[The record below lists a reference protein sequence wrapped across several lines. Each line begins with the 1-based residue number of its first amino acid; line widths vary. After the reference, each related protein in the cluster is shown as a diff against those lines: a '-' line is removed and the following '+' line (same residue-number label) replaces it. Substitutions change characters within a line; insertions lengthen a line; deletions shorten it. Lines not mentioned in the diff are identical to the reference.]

1 MSQPYTLPCGTH
13 AGLTLHEVLERHPEY
28 LEQCV
33 KTALLL
39 EQLPA
44 IHGLIPR
51 LPGAAVR
58 PPASPP
64 PIASDT
70 SNDPRHVT
78 QDPSENLAAEPAP
91 LIDLSCSTDTRP
103 PPRTVYDDLRD
114 IVFPVPGTE
123 STSVPP
129 SSTASGYSLGRSD
142 TPDAVQQLQMLYP
155 DASSTAIQLLYQLL
169 PIYPNLTMDTL
180 CVQCGQPFSRHQG
193 LSCPTLL
200 TGAFIPSTTTLAH
213 RV

>member
-13 AGLTLHEVLERHPEY
+13 AGHTLQQILEEDPAY

-39 EQLPA
+39 EQLPTMQGLLPPLS
-44 IHGLIPR
+44 HG
-51 LPGAAVR
+51 AVC
-58 PPASPP
+58 PPATQRVPTAVADAQTSPP
-64 PIASDT
+64 SSP
-70 SNDPRHVT
+70 V
-78 QDPSENLAAEPAP
+78 AAPP
-91 LIDLSCSTDTRP
+91 LIDLSTPEIMPP
-103 PPRTVYDDLRD
+103 PPRTAYDELRD
-114 IVFPVPGTE
+114 LVFAAPAG
-123 STSVPP
+123 PP
-129 SSTASGYSLGRSD
+129 PPPSTASGYSLGRTD

-169 PIYPNLTMDTL
+169 PIYPSLTMDTL

-200 TGAFIPSTTTLAH
+200 TGAFIPSTQ

>member
-13 AGLTLHEVLERHPEY
+13 AGYTLQQILEQDPAY

-44 IHGLIPR
+44 MQGL
-51 LPGAAVR
+51 LPELSSGVVC
-58 PPASPP
+58 PPAAPRVPSAVADAQTSPP
-64 PIASDT
+64 PS
-70 SNDPRHVT
+70 PV
-78 QDPSENLAAEPAP
+78 AEAP
-91 LIDLSCSTDTRP
+91 LIDLSVPEIAP
-103 PPRTVYDDLRD
+103 PPPQTRYDELRD
-114 IVFPVPGTE
+114 LVFAAPAG
-123 STSVPP
+123 PP
-129 SSTASGYSLGRSD
+129 PTSSTASGYSLGRAD

-169 PIYPNLTMDTL
+169 PVYPGLTLDTL

-200 TGAFIPSTTTLAH
+200 TGAFIPSTTTLTQ